1 MMEENRNFRSMRRFK
16 QALSRQECESILAN
30 AYRGCLSVNGDDG
43 YPYVI
48 PVNFIYIDGH
58 IYFHSAVS
66 GYKMDAI
73 CRDSKACF
81 MDEPVREENDWWFHV
96 RSVICFG
103 RITVLDHAEERLTK
117 LRHFGEKYFPEGYD
131 IDAEL
136 KQHAHHTAVLDFSI
150 EHMSGKRVKE
160 N

>member
-1 MMEENRNFRSMRRFK
+1 M
-16 QALSRQECESILAN
+16 
-30 AYRGCLSVNGDDG
+30 V
-43 YPYVI
+43 
-48 PVNFIYIDGH
+48 
-58 IYFHSAVS
+58 
-66 GYKMDAI
+66 
-73 CRDSKACF
+73 